1 MEPSRPAAGCTIK
14 DRVPA
19 RCIRVTLLIAA
30 AVLSPAAQKP
40 SGTQIVLLGTGT
52 PAIEP
57 DRSAASTAIV
67 VNGAAYL
74 IDFGPGVIRRAK
86 AAQLKGIDALDPV
99 KIQTAF
105 VTHLHSDH
113 TAGYPD
119 LIFTPWVMGR
129 KEPLTVYGPKGIR
142 AMTGHVLEAWQED
155 VSVRNNGL
163 EHNFPHHVPGAYKVN
178 AHEIEPGVVFRDG
191 NITVKAF
198 RVPHGEWENAF
209 GYRFETPG
217 RTIVIAGDTGPSAS
231 VVENCNGCDVLIH
244 EVYTLASFRK
254 STPQWQAYAV
264 KYHTSTKELAEL
276 ASKARPGLLILH
288 HQMYGRN
295 GLSTE
300 KDLEREMR
308 ELYHGRFVSGH
319 DLDVY

>member
-1 MEPSRPAAGCTIK
+1 M
-14 DRVPA
+14 PA
-19 RCIRVTLLIAA
+19 RRIPVTLLIAA
-30 AVLSPAAQKP
+30 AVASPAAQKP

-57 DRSAASTAIV
+57 DRSAAATAIV
-67 VNGAAYL
+67 VNGTAYL
-74 IDFGPGVIRRAK
+74 IDFGTGVVRRAK

-99 KIQTAF
+99 RISTAF

-119 LIFTPWVMGR
+119 LIFTPWVVGR

-142 AMTGHVLEAWQED
+142 AMTGHVLEAWRED

-178 AHEIEPGVVFRDG
+178 AHEIEPGVVFRNGD
-191 NITVKAF
+191 ITVKAF
-198 RVPHGEWENAF
+198 RVPHGEVENAF
-209 GYRFETPG
+209 GYRFETPD
-217 RTIVIAGDTGPSAS
+217 RTIVIAGDTGPSSS
-231 VVENCNGCDVLIH
+231 VVENCNGCDVLVH
-244 EVYTLASFRK
+244 EVYTLTGFRK
-254 STPQWQAYAV
+254 STSQFQAYAV

-300 KDLEREMR
+300 EDLLREMR
-308 ELYHGRFVSGH
+308 ELYNGRFVSGH